1 MITAEDLKARAKIKA
16 VKDQIDRPRVAGEM
30 ATITCPYCSQLNV
43 EGQNLCCETL
53 RRCVVTLLMARRT
66 ERLDAQIRSGI
77 VN

>member
-1 MITAEDLKARAKIKA
+1 MITAEDLAARAKIKS
-16 VKDQIDRPRVAGEM
+16 VKDQIERPLGAGEHP
-30 ATITCPYCSQLNV
+30 TIVCPYCESLNV
-43 EGQNLCCETL
+43 DGQNLCCEML